1 MKRTIALIAVAAL
14 VAAGAAPAAAG
25 QAAPKPDNAKVLGTW
40 AVEVYADG
48 QSFYL
53 TLLMEER
60 EGQLGIKVS
69 EQYGMF
75 TDAPASDVSFDGTLL
90 KFVLNVPS
98 PPDGLARPWA
108 VEARIGED
116 VLEGVISN
124 AELMISA
131 GVTGKR
137 TKK

>member
-1 MKRTIALIAVAAL
+1 MRRIVVLFALAAL
-14 VAAGAAPAAAG
+14 VVGGAVPATAG
-25 QAAPKPDNAKVLGTW
+25 QAAPKPDKAKVLGTW

-53 TLLMEER
+53 TLLVEER
-60 EGQLGIKVS
+60 EGQLGIKAS

-75 TDAPASDVSFDGTLL
+75 MDAPATDVTYDGTLL
-90 KFVLNVPS
+90 KMVLNVPS

-108 VEARIGED
+108 VELKVGED

-124 AELMISA
+124 AELMITA